1 MIAVVT
7 GATESP
13 RHAAYAASKWG
24 QVGFIKSLAEELR
37 GSGLTAMSVL
47 PGSVDTDMLV
57 GSGFEPAMTPDDVA
71 RTAAFVALDAPDAM
85 NASATEIFGP

>member
-57 GSGFEPAMTPDDVA
+57 GSGFEPAMTPDHVA
-71 RTAAFVALDAPDAM
+71 HTAAFVALDAPDAM